1 MRKII
6 LFMLMAAPLAATAQV
21 SYDIKGTWKDGS
33 GKTVFLLQDFSADS
47 IQAIDSVKVKAD
59 NTFSLSGKVKHEQ
72 RMYVSGGRKD
82 KQEVFV
88 DGTPLTVTIETKVS
102 ARKKDNSTF
111 ESFKAEGGR
120 EQSALNDGNMLSG
133 TLALFQLGKMM
144 ILSKAVQKGDSLA
157 VDSAVTQV
165 NGIDSL
171 TVRAVQSYMDSTR
184 NEIASC
190 IFFDRYLFQKCT
202 IEEVKG
208 YYDRLSDRVKQ
219 SYLGQRVLRK
229 IEELTAVN
237 IGGIAPDIVQQTPEG
252 KTLKLS
258 SLRGKYVLLD
268 FWASWC
274 GPCLAELP
282 NVKAIYEKY
291 HSKGLEIFGVSLDS
305 KKDAWVNMIAKKG
318 MPWHHV
324 SSLKG
329 WSCPVAKRYN
339 VTGIPRMYILDP
351 EGRIIA
357 QDLRG
362 EKLVEKMKEIFGE

>member
-47 IQAIDSVKVKAD
+47 IQAIDSAKVKAD